1 MDCDE
6 KFMRRA
12 LELAHLAWGKTHP
25 NPMVG
30 AVIVKGGKII
40 AEGYHKKDGDLHAER
55 NAINSL
61 TQSPEGATIYVSLEP
76 CSTKGRTGACTDAII
91 ASGIKKVVIGTL
103 DPNPAHAGKAIGILE
118 NAGIECK
125 VGVLE
130 KECRDLNIIFNHF
143 ITEKNALLAIKYA
156 QTKNGKI
163 AEKRGVPSQI
173 TSEVARAHLM
183 HYRALFPAI
192 AVGFGTLLA
201 DNPSLTVRDES
212 GESSNARF
220 ILDRN
225 LNCAKLNLSNYKVF
239 SDKFKDLTTVVCDL
253 GAPIENLEFLKS
265 KGVKTLQIKT
275 RREEEKLFWQNLK
288 VDIKLPAIMVEGGAK
303 ILTSIARCNAADYA
317 FKYIAEKVFENT
329 DALDAFDCPAP
340 EIKNPVLEKLP
351 PDICIRGFLQ

>member
-6 KFMRRA
+6 KFMSRA
-12 LELAHLAWGKTHP
+12 LELAKLAWGKTHP

-30 AVIVKGGKII
+30 ALIVKDGKII
-40 AEGYHKKDGDLHAER
+40 SEGFHKKDGDLHAER
-55 NAINSL
+55 NAINAL

-103 DPNPAHAGKAIGILE
+103 DPNPDHAGKAAGIFQR
-118 NAGIECK
+118 AGIECK
-125 VGVLE
+125 IGILE

-143 ITEKNALLAIKYA
+143 ITKKNALLAIKYA

-163 AEKRGVPSQI
+163 AEKRGAPSQI
-173 TSEVARAHLM
+173 TSEAARKHLM
-183 HYRALFPAI
+183 RYRALFPAI
-192 AVGFGTLLA
+192 AVGFGTLAA
-201 DNPSLTVRDES
+201 DNPSLTIRDES

-239 SDKFKDLTTVVCDL
+239 SDKFKDKTTVVCDL
-253 GAPIENLEFLKS
+253 DAPDENLELLES
-265 KGVKTLQIKT
+265 KGVKILQIKT
-275 RREEEKLFWQNLK
+275 RREEEKLFWQKLK

-303 ILTSIARCNAADYA
+303 ILTSIAQNKAADYA
-317 FKYIAEKVFENT
+317 FEYTAEKTFENT

>member
-6 KFMRRA
+6 KFMSRA
-12 LELAHLAWGKTHP
+12 LELAKLAWGKTHP

-30 AVIVKGGKII
+30 AVIVKDGKII
-40 AEGYHKKDGDLHAER
+40 SEGFHKKDGDLHAER
-55 NAINSL
+55 NAINAL

-103 DPNPAHAGKAIGILE
+103 DPNPDHAGKAAGIFQR
-118 NAGIECK
+118 AGIECK
-125 VGVLE
+125 IGILE

-143 ITEKNALLAIKYA
+143 ITKKNALLAIKYA

-163 AEKRGVPSQI
+163 AEKRGAPSQI
-173 TSEVARAHLM
+173 TSEAARKHLM
-183 HYRALFPAI
+183 RYRALFPAI
-192 AVGFGTLLA
+192 AVGFGTLAA
-201 DNPSLTVRDES
+201 DNPSLTIRDES

-225 LNCAKLNLSNYKVF
+225 LNCAKLNLPNYKVF
-239 SDKFKDLTTVVCDL
+239 SDKFKDKTTVVCDL
-253 GAPIENLEFLKS
+253 DAPDENLELLES
-265 KGVKTLQIKT
+265 QGVKILQIKT
-275 RREEEKLFWQNLK
+275 RREEEKLFWQKLK

-340 EIKNPVLEKLP
+340 EIKNPISISLP
-351 PDICIRGFLQ
+351 PDVCVRGFL